1 MAIDEH
7 QAQPTG
13 DQPAPR
19 AGRAYT
25 GRHELVRDPGPWPA
39 LWALVLGFFMI
50 LVDSTIVSVATP
62 AIIRGLQADV
72 NSVIWVTSAYLL
84 AYAVPLLVTGRLG
97 DRFGPKYVY
106 LAGLTLFTIASLWC
120 GLTGTITWL
129 VVARVVQ
136 GLGASMMTP
145 QTMAVITRTFPAG
158 QRGQAM
164 SLWGATAGVAT
175 LVGPLLGGLL
185 VDGPGWQWIFFINVP
200 VGVVGLVLAARL
212 VPRLETRSHS
222 FDLVGVA
229 LSSVGMFCLV
239 FGIQEGETYDWG
251 TITGVISV
259 PLLIVVGLV
268 VLGIFVWWQ
277 TRVRTE
283 PLVPLSLFRD
293 RNFSLSNAAVVTVG
307 FAITAMAFP
316 FMLFTQAVLGYSPTK
331 SALLLVPMAL
341 LSGGLAPVVGRFVD
355 RVHPRYIPTGG
366 LLLCSLSLFWVSRV
380 MSPDVAVWQ
389 LLLPMALLGVANA
402 GMWAPLA
409 ATATR
414 NLPPQSAGAGA
425 GIYNT
430 TRQVGAVL
438 GSAAIAAVIEARL
451 SANLGGAG
459 GSLGGSSGAASGAA
473 AGAGLPPQVAT
484 GFASAMSEAM
494 VLPPAI
500 LLLGVVAVFFFAK
513 PSAAG
518 RRVVTSRA
526 LAPAD
531 QPVPADTAPGA
542 APAG

>member
-1 MAIDEH
+1 
-7 QAQPTG
+7 
-13 DQPAPR
+13 
-19 AGRAYT
+19 
-25 GRHELVRDPGPWPA
+25 
-39 LWALVLGFFMI
+39 MI

-62 AIIRGLQADV
+62 AIIRGLGADV

-106 LAGLTLFTIASLWC
+106 LAGLTLFTAASLWC

-200 VGVVGLVLAARL
+200 VGLVGLVLAARL
-212 VPRLETRSHS
+212 VPRLETHSHS

-251 TITGVISV
+251 TIIGFISV
-259 PLLIVVGLV
+259 PLLIGTGLV

-277 TRVRTE
+277 SRVRTE
-283 PLVPLSLFRD
+283 PLVPLSLFAD
-293 RNFSLSNAAVVTVG
+293 RNFSLSNAAIVTVG

-355 RVHPRYIPTGG
+355 TVHPRYIPTGG
-366 LLLCSLSLFWVSRV
+366 LLLCALSLFWVSRV
-380 MSPDVAVWQ
+380 MTPDVAVWQ

-414 NLPPQSAGAGA
+414 NLPPRSAGAGA

-430 TRQVGAVL
+430 MRQVGAVL
-438 GSAAIAAVIEARL
+438 GSAAVAAVIEARL
-451 SANLGGAG
+451 AANLGAAG
-459 GSLGGSSGAASGAA
+459 ESIGGSSGAASGASA
-473 AGAGLPPQVAT
+473 AGAGLPPQIAS

-494 VLPPAI
+494 LLPPVV
-500 LLLGVVAVFFFAK
+500 LLLGVVAVFFFVK
-513 PSAAG
+513 PSAVGEGAE
-518 RRVVTSRA
+518 TSRA

-531 QPVPADTAPGA
+531 RRVPADTATEA